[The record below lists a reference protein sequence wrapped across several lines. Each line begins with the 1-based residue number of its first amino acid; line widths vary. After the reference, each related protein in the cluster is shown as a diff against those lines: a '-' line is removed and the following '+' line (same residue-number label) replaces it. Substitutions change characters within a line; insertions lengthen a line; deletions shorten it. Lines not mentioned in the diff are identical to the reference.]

1 MPSPAQVEL
10 LAAPCLPC
18 RENHLRCDRLTPKC
32 SRCITSGNECRVAY
46 KFKLSKDSF
55 GRGQKWLEPPRQ
67 LTYVDETSALVS
79 GRASEDEP
87 ARHLLN
93 SASSTSFETSNALE
107 EPAGLSDPANHSRG
121 LHHGA
126 ADASS
131 FSGRTQGLLSPGS
144 GPEESP
150 NRSPGSIDMTGNQP
164 PLQHVTRSYAS
175 EPQYP
180 ITHVMPQPNV
190 GKRAP
195 RPSMTREEAH
205 LFRHYI
211 QHIAICLDTCDPLR
225 NFELV
230 VPQRVGTYPILLK
243 ATFAIAARHLSRTSS
258 YDPLAS
264 NRYHNECLTQ
274 LIPKID
280 DAAGGLSDEN
290 LFAATIILRMLEEM
304 DAITGNESHGHL
316 LGIHAFVNIGDQ
328 YMVPGSLSAA
338 AYWAG
343 LRQEIYSAIIS
354 QSRVKIN
361 LDHFIVDRSLQPAD
375 DYTWSNR
382 AVVNLADVLN
392 YCFDA
397 PPSPTQWAAL
407 DEHCQRWE
415 ELRPSS
421 FEPFFYREREAP
433 EAFPE
438 IWHHSSCHITGI
450 QYHLLAQLFLAQ
462 FDPTIPRV
470 GTKRTSAMKKV
481 TQRID
486 ELMRRLCGIG
496 ASNQWAPPAMF
507 EASTGIAMFGDR
519 FEERV
524 DQEAMLDILRRTES
538 DHARPTKAVQQQ
550 LTRAWGWMHGY
561 EEN

>member
-10 LAAPCLPC
+10 LAAPW
-18 RENHLRCDRLTPKC
+18 
-32 SRCITSGNECRVAY
+32 CITSGNECRVAY

-126 ADASS
+126 ANASS

-195 RPSMTREEAH
+195 RPSMTREESH

-243 ATFAIAARHLSRTSS
+243 ATFAIAARHLSRT
-258 YDPLAS
+258 
-264 NRYHNECLTQ
+264 T
-274 LIPKID
+274 
-280 DAAGGLSDEN
+280 
-290 LFAATIILRMLEEM
+290 
-304 DAITGNESHGHL
+304 ITGNESHGHL

-421 FEPFFYREREAP
+421 FEPFFYQEREAP

>member
-1 MPSPAQVEL
+1 MT
-10 LAAPCLPC
+10 LPQSQLI
-18 RENHLRCDRLTPKC
+18 RILQTRFAGAR
-32 SRCITSGNECRVAY
+32 SG
-46 KFKLSKDSF
+46 
-55 GRGQKWLEPPRQ
+55 WIRQ
-67 LTYVDETSALVS
+67 GNTSALVS
-79 GRASEDEP
+79 GRASDDEAP
-87 ARHLLN
+87 RHLLDG
-93 SASSTSFETSNALE
+93 ASSTAL
-107 EPAGLSDPANHSRG
+107 GANHAPEDPPDHPGPVNHPRA
-121 LHHGA
+121 LHNGTA
-126 ADASS
+126 GPSA
-131 FSGRTQGLLSPGS
+131 FSGRAQGLLSPGS
-144 GPEESP
+144 GADESP
-150 NRSPGSIDMTGNQP
+150 DRSPGAMGMTRNHRSLP
-164 PLQHVTRSYAS
+164 HITRNYVS

-180 ITHVMPQPNV
+180 ITQVMPQPNV
-190 GKRAP
+190 GKHAP
-195 RPSMTREEAH
+195 RPSMSGEEAH

-230 VPQRVGTYPILLK
+230 VPQRIGTYPILLK
-243 ATFAIAARHLSRTSS
+243 ATFAIAARHLSRTSE

-264 NRYHNECLTQ
+264 NRYHNQCLTQ
-274 LIPKID
+274 LIPMID

-397 PPSPTQWAAL
+397 PPSPEQWAAL
-407 DEHCQRWE
+407 DEHCRRWE

-421 FEPFFYREREAP
+421 FEPFFYQERQIP
-433 EAFPE
+433 DAFPQS
-438 IWHHSSCHITGI
+438 WHHSSCHITGI

-550 LTRAWGWMHGY
+550 LTRAWGWMPSY

>member
-1 MPSPAQVEL
+1 MLAGPSA
-10 LAAPCLPC
+10 
-18 RENHLRCDRLTPKC
+18 
-32 SRCITSGNECRVAY
+32 
-46 KFKLSKDSF
+46 F
-55 GRGQKWLEPPRQ
+55 
-67 LTYVDETSALVS
+67 S
-79 GRASEDEP
+79 GRA
-87 ARHLLN
+87 
-93 SASSTSFETSNALE
+93 
-107 EPAGLSDPANHSRG
+107 
-121 LHHGA
+121 
-126 ADASS
+126 
-131 FSGRTQGLLSPGS
+131 QGLLSPGS
-144 GPEESP
+144 GADESP
-150 NRSPGSIDMTGNQP
+150 VRSPGALDMARRP
-164 PLQHVTRSYAS
+164 SSLPHITRNYAS

-180 ITHVMPQPNV
+180 VTHVMPQPNV

-195 RPSMTREEAH
+195 RPAMSGEEAH

-274 LIPKID
+274 LIPMID

-304 DAITGNESHGHL
+304 D
-316 LGIHAFVNIGDQ
+316 
-328 YMVPGSLSAA
+328 
-338 AYWAG
+338 G

-375 DYTWSNR
+375 DYAWSNR

-407 DEHCQRWE
+407 DQHCRRWE

-421 FEPFFYREREAP
+421 FEPFFYQEREAP
-433 EAFPE
+433 DAFPE
-438 IWHHSSCHITGI
+438 IWHHSSCHITGV

-496 ASNQWAPPAMF
+496 ACNQWAPPAMF
-507 EASTGIAMFGDR
+507 EASTGIATFGDR

-524 DQEAMLDILRRTES
+524 DQEAMLDILRRTET
-538 DHARPTKAVQQQ
+538 DHARPTKSVQQQ
-550 LTRAWGWMHGY
+550 LTKAWGWVISY

>member
-1 MPSPAQVEL
+1 LSS
-10 LAAPCLPC
+10 LPC
-18 RENHLRCDRLTPKC
+18 RENHLKCDRLMPRC
-32 SRCITSGNECRVAY
+32 SRCIASGNACGVSY
-46 KFKLSKDSF
+46 KFKISKV
-55 GRGQKWLEPPRQ
+55 
-67 LTYVDETSALVS
+67 TYIDETPAIIS
-79 GRASEDEP
+79 GRASDDEP
-87 ARHLLN
+87 GPHLLDD
-93 SASSTSFETSNALE
+93 ASPSVLGSSHVSE
-107 EPAGLSDPANHSRG
+107 EPAGLSDPVGHRRAQHNVAAGPSVF
-121 LHHGA
+121 HGRA
-126 ADASS
+126 
-131 FSGRTQGLLSPGS
+131 QGLLSPGS
-144 GPEESP
+144 GADDSP
-150 NRSPGSIDMTGNQP
+150 DRSPGALDMTRRHTSLP
-164 PLQHVTRSYAS
+164 HITRSYAS

-180 ITHVMPQPNV
+180 VTHVMPQPNV

-195 RPSMTREEAH
+195 RPSMSEEEAH

-264 NRYHNECLTQ
+264 NRYHNECLTH
-274 LIPKID
+274 LIPMID

-375 DYTWSNR
+375 DYAWSNR

-397 PPSPTQWAAL
+397 PPCPTQWAAL
-407 DEHCQRWE
+407 DEHCRRWE

-421 FEPFFYREREAP
+421 FEPFFYQEREAP
-433 EAFPE
+433 DAFPE

-462 FDPTIPRV
+462 FDPTIPRE
-470 GTKRTSAMKKV
+470 
-481 TQRID
+481 RID

-550 LTRAWGWMHGY
+550 LTRAWGWMPSY